1 MQITN
6 QGLTNTASIDL
17 SFDVKKDE
25 IYSAQIKQRISD
37 KEAVLQIRGKEFVA
51 EFEGKVPAG
60 ERATVQVTS
69 HQEDKLN
76 VKAIQSEASK
86 SSNLKAP
93 ELSAVL
99 QKVGLTSKDAPELR
113 EAARLLLDKG
123 YPLSKEV
130 VSELKTFFEK
140 GQGSFETKSDT
151 VRALVNK
158 GLEVTQTHLRSI
170 HEALHGK
177 PLNEVLTNLAK
188 ELNLDTSGK
197 REQAVF
203 SNVKE
208 GAITA
213 KAAESVVKAPLS
225 NEKAYNQ
232 TAVREIVS
240 QIRSILEK
248 EADPQKAIQAVKTV
262 IANNAKI
269 DREVVNEINK
279 VISDAEKL
287 QSIGKDRL
295 VQTLNRSEAEM
306 VAPKAV
312 AVDNRA
318 EQSRPV
324 SNASLS
330 DVVRE
335 LRNQVSSNPNLQKS
349 IEKVQTELLNNR
361 NLSAD
366 AAGRIAKAITEAT
379 ALMQQGRIT
388 TGKEVLS
395 SALASVEHDA
405 IDLKP
410 SEVIRQARESVQQ
423 EPRLQKAIEQV
434 REQVVQNPKI
444 DREIA
449 QKIERA
455 LQEASQLQRA
465 GQESAGRER
474 IVQALS
480 SAEAET
486 AARETQRNEAPAPVR
501 QGSQETVQPD
511 SRRMESQLNYSSN
524 AKTVQT
530 QQGAASQTVE
540 LKETIKQVREQLQA
554 GQDVKKVL
562 QEQVLKSPSI
572 DPDIARNIEKAL
584 NQADQLSEAG
594 RERLTKLLL
603 QLEANAL
610 KSQPQSAQAG
620 QQANQNIQQTESQ
633 SGGETKPV
641 LIPKL
646 PSETVQQA
654 LKQFHNEPD
663 VDKALNLVRKEIS
676 SNPNIDVKN
685 IAKIE
690 EALERAQQLNDRGRE
705 IASRQ
710 HVANELTQIQK
721 SLSLSEPKVDPT
733 QGMNSQYDVNEL
745 LQSMQVQSKDILVTR
760 VTQKLAEATH
770 EFREL
775 KREITRNL
783 DSVQRTIDTF
793 KGSAQPQASKMLET
807 AISKLD
813 NAILKSD
820 LMLFTDMKTE
830 RQLLQASSQLADAK
844 KLLAKGNFSE
854 ASKIVGQVKELIDK
868 LNFKPS
874 EQKIMHFVSKESLA
888 LENRHAPLEA
898 GARGFSLLEPSG
910 RQMFEMVRSLG
921 LNHDSDLANSLVFKN
936 GEHSQQEQQN
946 NMKAALMKLQQ
957 EETNP
962 RVAQQAEHALNNLT
976 GQQLLSKADSPGTM
990 QNMLFNLPLLLGGK
1004 PENLQVFVNSKNEG
1018 EQVDWENCNLY
1029 FLIETKK
1036 LGDVGIMLSATERN
1050 LTITIK
1056 NDKPGFKEKME
1067 PLADMAKEKL
1077 NEIGYNV
1084 NALHF
1089 TRMTPIKTQNQPDQT
1104 FEQKP
1109 QKPIFTE
1116 KGMDFRI

>member
-6 QGLTNTASIDL
+6 QGLTNTASMDL
-17 SFDVKKDE
+17 SFDVKNDE

-76 VKAIQSEASK
+76 VKAIQSETAK
-86 SSNLKAP
+86 SLNLKAP

-232 TAVREIVS
+232 TAVREVVS

-269 DREVVNEINK
+269 DREIVNEINK

-330 DVVRE
+330 EVVRE

-366 AAGRIAKAITEAT
+366 ASGRIAKAITEAT

-410 SEVIRQARESVQQ
+410 SEVIRQARETVQQ
-423 EPRLQKAIEQV
+423 EPRLQRAIEQV

-449 QKIERA
+449 QKVERA
-455 LQEASQLQRA
+455 LQEASQLQRS

-480 SAEAET
+480 SAEAESVS
-486 AARETQRNEAPAPVR
+486 REGQRSEAPAPVR

-511 SRRMESQLNYSSN
+511 SRRMESQLNHSSN

-610 KSQPQSAQAG
+610 KSQPQTAQAG

-633 SGGETKPV
+633 SGGEMKPV

-721 SLSLSEPKVDPT
+721 SLSLSEPKVEPT

-770 EFREL
+770 EFRDL

-888 LENRHAPLEA
+888 MDNRHAPLEA
-898 GARGFSLLEPSG
+898 GARGFSLQEPSG

-936 GEHSQQEQQN
+936 GEHNQQEQQN

-957 EETNP
+957 EEANP
-962 RVAQQAEHALNNLT
+962 RVAQQAEQALNNLT

-1018 EQVDWENCNLY
+1018 QQVDWENCNLY

-1067 PLADMAKEKL
+1067 PLANMAKDKL

-1089 TRMTPIKTQNQPDQT
+1089 TRMTPIKTQSQPDQT
-1104 FEQKP
+1104 IEQKP

>member
-1 MQITN
+1 
-6 QGLTNTASIDL
+6 
-17 SFDVKKDE
+17 
-25 IYSAQIKQRISD
+25 
-37 KEAVLQIRGKEFVA
+37 
-51 EFEGKVPAG
+51 
-60 ERATVQVTS
+60 
-69 HQEDKLN
+69 
-76 VKAIQSEASK
+76 
-86 SSNLKAP
+86 
-93 ELSAVL
+93 VL

-324 SNASLS
+324 TNASLS

-366 AAGRIAKAITEAT
+366 AAGKIAKAITEAT
-379 ALMQQGRIT
+379 VLMQQGRIT

-423 EPRLQKAIEQV
+423 EPRLQKTIEQV

-449 QKIERA
+449 QKVERA
-455 LQEASQLQRA
+455 LQEASQLQRS

-480 SAEAET
+480 SAEAESVS
-486 AARETQRNEAPAPVR
+486 REGQRSEAPAPVR
-501 QGSQETVQPD
+501 QGSQETAQPEAR
-511 SRRMESQLNYSSN
+511 SRVNTSADQRPTEVIRQ
-524 AKTVQT
+524 ARETVQ
-530 QQGAASQTVE
+530 QEPRLQ
-540 LKETIKQVREQLQA
+540 KTIEQVREQ
-554 GQDVKKVL
+554 V
-562 QEQVLKSPSI
+562 
-572 DPDIARNIEKAL
+572 
-584 NQADQLSEAG
+584 
-594 RERLTKLLL
+594 
-603 QLEANAL
+603 
-610 KSQPQSAQAG
+610 
-620 QQANQNIQQTESQ
+620 
-633 SGGETKPV
+633 
-641 LIPKL
+641 
-646 PSETVQQA
+646 
-654 LKQFHNEPD
+654 
-663 VDKALNLVRKEIS
+663 
-676 SNPNIDVKN
+676 
-685 IAKIE
+685 
-690 EALERAQQLNDRGRE
+690 
-705 IASRQ
+705 
-710 HVANELTQIQK
+710 
-721 SLSLSEPKVDPT
+721 
-733 QGMNSQYDVNEL
+733 
-745 LQSMQVQSKDILVTR
+745 
-760 VTQKLAEATH
+760 
-770 EFREL
+770 
-775 KREITRNL
+775 
-783 DSVQRTIDTF
+783 
-793 KGSAQPQASKMLET
+793 
-807 AISKLD
+807 
-813 NAILKSD
+813 
-820 LMLFTDMKTE
+820 
-830 RQLLQASSQLADAK
+830 
-844 KLLAKGNFSE
+844 
-854 ASKIVGQVKELIDK
+854 
-868 LNFKPS
+868 
-874 EQKIMHFVSKESLA
+874 
-888 LENRHAPLEA
+888 
-898 GARGFSLLEPSG
+898 
-910 RQMFEMVRSLG
+910 
-921 LNHDSDLANSLVFKN
+921 
-936 GEHSQQEQQN
+936 
-946 NMKAALMKLQQ
+946 
-957 EETNP
+957 
-962 RVAQQAEHALNNLT
+962 
-976 GQQLLSKADSPGTM
+976 
-990 QNMLFNLPLLLGGK
+990 
-1004 PENLQVFVNSKNEG
+1004 
-1018 EQVDWENCNLY
+1018 
-1029 FLIETKK
+1029 
-1036 LGDVGIMLSATERN
+1036 
-1050 LTITIK
+1050 
-1056 NDKPGFKEKME
+1056 
-1067 PLADMAKEKL
+1067 
-1077 NEIGYNV
+1077 
-1084 NALHF
+1084 
-1089 TRMTPIKTQNQPDQT
+1089 
-1104 FEQKP
+1104 
-1109 QKPIFTE
+1109 
-1116 KGMDFRI
+1116 